1 MRSQVLQEIA
11 RCGVVQRLVVE
22 CRPELIRLDAIRS
35 AREDLGSIEL
45 VVGLGFDSVDANVRA
60 LCLNKLTPERTYR
73 KALDIILETGARALT
88 YIVLKPPFLDERT
101 AVQEA
106 IDTGRFAFS
115 CGTDAVS
122 VEPLTVQEGTLA
134 HLLWRQNLHQPPRL
148 WSLIEVLR
156 SLQPSGEVLA
166 GGSVVYPRSTKEP
179 SNCERCTPAALEVIQ
194 NFNLTQDARVLDGL
208 TCECL
213 AEWKQ
218 LLSAPARPVESQVE
232 AAVEELERLGILEL
246 AS

>member
-60 LCLNKLTPERTYR
+60 LCLNKLDAAADLSHFSCHPRNGR
-73 KALDIILETGARALT
+73 PGST